1 MTAKRKS
8 TRKTLEPT
16 QAVKAAVKEKAF
28 IPQTSPVHME
38 YGPLGLR
45 ASMGYHSASIMRDVD
60 GTTPTRAAGSRH
72 EQTSRDRLVDQS
84 REFGRNNLLYS
95 GLLNRALDFTVGNG
109 YEIVN
114 TPAETAAKWNDWI
127 KTAELTGRY
136 NGSKLPRAFMREY
149 LFTGEGIALKVKGGQ
164 IQLCESEQIKPFA
177 GALQGV
183 ETNAYG
189 KPTKYYLAS
198 YVNGNLGIP
207 KAVKASDVIFMCEPE
222 RPSSVRGVPICQTA
236 FPMLHRIN
244 DVLDSEAL
252 TWQLL
257 SRIALKHTSIS
268 GETFGTETNT
278 GGFSV
283 VEMPYSVVFEGSD
296 EEDIASLDFNRP
308 SKDFPAS
315 IATFCRFLGLP
326 LGMPLELVMMDFTK
340 SNFSQMRG
348 ALVLSW
354 KSFEHLTAAMVS
366 DFYEPLFQWKFDE
379 WVIAGEIED
388 TPENRQHD
396 WVTPQFPWIDELA
409 EANAIEK
416 KIALGLMTYA
426 EGCKALERE
435 SEKIVQGNVLTVT
448 QAIRTAQ
455 AVEKETGERVPWQI
469 FAGRAIGQTEQA
481 EIKKIE
487 GQQQEADANAQPQ

>member
-1 MTAKRKS
+1 MTAKRKPS
-8 TRKTLEPT
+8 ARKTQEPT
-16 QAVKAAVKEKAF
+16 APVKATPRAIVL
-28 IPQTSPVHME
+28 PQSLQYTAI
-38 YGPLGLR
+38 GLQ
-45 ASMGYHSASIMRDVD
+45 AATGYHSARIMRDVD

-72 EQTSRDRLVDQS
+72 EQISRDRLVDQS
-84 REFGRNNLLYS
+84 REFARDNLLYS
-95 GLLNRALDFTVGNG
+95 GLVNRCLDFTVGNG

-114 TPAETAAKWNDWI
+114 TPAQVAAKWNDWFA
-127 KTAELTGRY
+127 TAEITGRY

-149 LFTGEGIALKVKGGQ
+149 IHTGEGIALKIKGGK
-164 IQLCESEQIKPFA
+164 IQLCESEQIKAF
-177 GALQGV
+177 GGTTQGV
-183 ETNAYG
+183 ETDKYGRPVKYWLAPYKNGMLDTPQAKNAD
-189 KPTKYYLAS
+189 
-198 YVNGNLGIP
+198 N
-207 KAVKASDVIFMCEPE
+207 VIIMLEPE
-222 RPSSVRGVPICQTA
+222 RPSSVRGVPLCQAT
-236 FPMLHRIN
+236 FPMLHRIK

-257 SRIALKHTSIS
+257 SRIALKHTSGS
-268 GETFGTETNT
+268 GNTFGTATNT

-283 VEMPYSVVFEGSD
+283 VEMPYSVVFEGD
-296 EEDIASLDFNRP
+296 ENEDLSVLDFNRP

-354 KSFEHLTAAMVS
+354 KSFEHLTSSMVT
-366 DFYEPLFQWKFDE
+366 DFYEPLFQWKLEE
-379 WVIAGEIED
+379 WILSGEIED
-388 TPENRQHD
+388 TPENRAHT

-409 EANAIEK
+409 EADAIEK
-416 KIALGLMTYA
+416 KIALGLMTYE

-435 SEKIVQGNVLTVT
+435 SDKIREVNTKAVREAIGIA
-448 QAIRTAQ
+448 QAI
-455 AVEKETGERVPWQI
+455 EKDTGEKVPWQM

-487 GQQQEADANAQPQ
+487 GQNQGADNAQPE